1 LVICTHHLKMNPSAG
16 WDLNGPQNELD
27 PNYVTGFTMERK
39 LFSLGSLVHYRGSS
53 YTSFLTPSEAPH
65 PWFITGFSDAES
77 CFSINI
83 RKNKEFK
90 SGWRVEAHFYIGLHK
105 KDLAPERVDE
115 QARCPLCPPRL
126 IPVSHIIHHMGEEGG
141 GGYRVTARGTS
152 FPL

>member
-1 LVICTHHLKMNPSAG
+1 
-16 WDLNGPQNELD
+16 
-27 PNYVTGFTMERK
+27 MERK

-90 SGWRVEAHFYIGLHK
+90 SG
-105 KDLAPERVDE
+105 
-115 QARCPLCPPRL
+115 
-126 IPVSHIIHHMGEEGG
+126 
-141 GGYRVTARGTS
+141 
-152 FPL
+152 

>member
-1 LVICTHHLKMNPSAG
+1 
-16 WDLNGPQNELD
+16 
-27 PNYVTGFTMERK
+27 MERK

-115 QARCPLCPPRL
+115 QARCPLCPPVL
-126 IPVSHIIHHMGEEGG
+126 LLSPISFIIWEKRG
-141 GGYRVTARGTS
+141 GGYRVRPGGLVFPFSPPSPPLPSPPLPSPPGGEGRGGD
-152 FPL
+152 PGEEINRRR